1 MSKKSTIS
9 RTKAVELIEENK
21 GKFATVTFIK
31 KNGEERT
38 INFNRS
44 KNGTT
49 KLGYLRVNN
58 IKENKYASVDPKT
71 ITALHIAGK
80 KLKVK

>member
-1 MSKKSTIS
+1 MKNKTIS
-9 RTKAVELIEENK
+9 RTKAIELIEENK
-21 GKFATVTFIK
+21 GKFATVTFTK
-31 KNGEERT
+31 KNGELRT

-58 IKENKYASVDPKT
+58 IRENKFASVDPKT
-71 ITALHIAGK
+71 ISALNINGL

>member
-1 MSKKSTIS
+1 METKTIS
-9 RTKAVELIEENK
+9 RTKAVKLIEENK

-31 KNGEERT
+31 KNGESRT

-58 IKENKYASVDPKT
+58 IKENKYASINPRT
-71 ITALHIAGK
+71 INSLNINGL